1 MEDMIN
7 ALLDVV
13 RAQHSAAEGT
23 DEAPFN
29 MDDIVDMAMN
39 LLGRPDEQE
48 EVDAMVDEIQKTVS
62 SLAPDIFPPK
72 TFEEMDDSEKAM
84 SAANMIENAFMRNN
98 NDDSAPAQ
106 EPAQYDYTSYNS
118 YEEDEGENETQDAGD
133 LNDLIYKNFMEMM
146 GLSSPQVE
154 YPFDRSQIRYGKEKS
169 VTEQLAEEEE
179 EKERAARE
187 EAERNRKLSA
197 WELAQNAIDSDEEAH
212 TKEPYVPQ
220 PVEQPKGKSASQLAA
235 EAIRKSEEEDRM
247 KLEIEKQAEAM
258 MAEAQRRGQDPMKF
272 MLHQQEILRYMEDNS
287 DELVSFEDY
296 EDLSPEEKLEIER
309 KIHIEKQLADGV
321 DPSEVDENVPEEYIP
336 QELKTQPAPS
346 QETMEEETTFDEDT
360 LRALSAQVLSENS
373 AMFDGESEGDM
384 ANFQEELFENLK
396 RMMAGRGTAVPME
409 DIGSLLAQATANAAG
424 DNEEETVESAEEVTG
439 AADPSE
445 AGESKAST
453 EENSRPLSAVEL
465 AMAAQKAMKAE
476 PVEERQTVSAADL
489 AKAAQENAKKNA
501 QAEKTEPDVEIELE
515 TESEK
520 ETELD
525 MSFDE
530 LDDLFEE
537 DSEEMDSVQEED
549 NQEETEEVDQEDNQ
563 EEESVAEED
572 SEENDIEEASD
583 DDEYE
588 YVDPDELVLGEHT
601 QAEVDEALD
610 NLSSLGL
617 EGEVLER
624 AKRMILLE
632 LAGSEVALEAYLMEQ
647 ENSKKKKKA
656 SVSDLDKDDIDD
668 LTDFD
673 EDIFEEELAMA
684 MEEDFGEEEMEEEPE
699 LTEEVDET
707 EDEEDDILEVEEP
720 ETVEEEE
727 IIIEKEI
734 KEKPKTSKKT
744 KSPHRSS
751 KGRKSVVHKSE
762 RNTQKE
768 NELPDSEETGK
779 DVEERGYQLSVHKPF
794 VLKNSTSFMD
804 NFESF
809 ITESQ
814 ENRKLSTGFKKL
826 DSMLR
831 FGLHKGSYFIDSQP
845 QYLKNGFM
853 QQIADRAAAS
863 GVDVLYLS
871 TELSRYDLMVDSISR
886 LSYEMNN
893 HDPEKAHSVMEILT
907 GENGTTL
914 EVLED
919 ELNWYRGRISE
930 HLFILDQ
937 EAVDEFIDSMEEE
950 VSASA
955 ILEELIR
962 SIVREGAHKPV
973 VFIDNIENI
982 LSVDDSE
989 DMKPFMDGVS
999 RLAKELSIPIVMSYG
1014 YMQVE
1019 NEEDLTEEELEFHES
1034 LGNMC
1039 DVYLEL
1045 TYADMITEDSM
1056 ELTMEDIREMEEDG
1070 DSLLIDIQIHRNRRP
1085 MRASCQIEGTPKFN
1099 YYEE

>member
-23 DEAPFN
+23 DETPFN

-39 LLGRPDEQE
+39 LMGRPDEQE

-72 TFEEMDDSEKAM
+72 TFEEMDDSEKAA
-84 SAANMIENAFMRNN
+84 SAANMIESAFLRNN
-98 NDDSAPAQ
+98 NNTAANPAPDNPAPEIPQNNYPSYDSYQ
-106 EPAQYDYTSYNS
+106 E
-118 YEEDEGENETQDAGD
+118 EEEETETQNAGD

-154 YPFDRSQIRYGKEKS
+154 FPFDRSQIVYGKEKS

-179 EKERAARE
+179 EKERLARE

-197 WELAQNAIDSDEEAH
+197 WELAQNAIDTDEAAH
-212 TKEPYVPQ
+212 AKEPYEPK
-220 PVEQPKGKSASQLAA
+220 PVEQPQTKSASQMAA
-235 EAIRKSEEEDRM
+235 EAIRRSEEEDRM

-309 KIHIEKQLADGV
+309 KIHIEKQLEEGV

-336 QELKTQPAPS
+336 EELKAQPAPA
-346 QETMEEETTFDEDT
+346 QETMEESETTFDEDT

-373 AMFDGESEGDM
+373 AMFDGETSGDM
-384 ANFQEELFENLK
+384 ENFQEELFENLK
-396 RMMAGRGTAVPME
+396 RMMAGSGTSIPME
-409 DIGSLLAQATANAAG
+409 DIGSLLAQATSNAMG
-424 DNEEETVESAEEVTG
+424 GQEEAEESQSPAETSQEER
-439 AADPSE
+439 PE
-445 AGESKAST
+445 EKPEESPR
-453 EENSRPLSAVEL
+453 EESSHPMSAVEL
-465 AMAAQKAMKAE
+465 AMAAQKAMKPEPAE
-476 PVEERQTVSAADL
+476 EERQTVSAADL
-489 AKAAQENAKKNA
+489 AKAAQEKAKKTTPPED
-501 QAEKTEPDVEIELE
+501 AEDAEEVE
-515 TESEK
+515 EK
-520 ETELD
+520 EELD

-530 LDDLFEE
+530 LDDLFDE
-537 DSEEMDSVQEED
+537 DSAKDEEVEERPVETEITEAAEEESNDADSVQETP
-549 NQEETEEVDQEDNQ
+549 EEAE
-563 EEESVAEED
+563 AEEIQ
-572 SEENDIEEASD
+572 NEEAEE

-601 QAEVDEALD
+601 QAEVDEALE

-624 AKRMILLE
+624 AKHMILLE
-632 LAGSEVALEAYLMEQ
+632 LAGSEAALDAYLFEQ

-656 SVSDLDKDDIDD
+656 NVSDLDKEDIDD

-673 EDIFEEELAMA
+673 EDLFEEELAMA
-684 MEEDFGEEEMEEEPE
+684 MEEDFAKEEAEPE
-699 LTEEVDET
+699 ET
-707 EDEEDDILEVEEP
+707 
-720 ETVEEEE
+720 EEEE
-727 IIIEKEI
+727 IIVEKAVKEEEKE
-734 KEKPKTSKKT
+734 EGKTSRKT
-744 KSPHRSS
+744 KTPHRPS

-762 RNTQKE
+762 RNHSDSAKEDFHSEE
-768 NELPDSEETGK
+768 NETVK

-794 VLKNSTSFMD
+794 VLKNSTSFMEK
-804 NFESF
+804 FESF

-826 DSMLR
+826 DAMLR
-831 FGLHKGSYFIDSQP
+831 FGLHKGSYFIDAQP

-853 QQIADRAAAS
+853 QQIADRAAES
-863 GVDVLYLS
+863 GVDVLYIS

-886 LSYEMNN
+886 LSYEMN
-893 HDPEKAHSVMEILT
+893 HQDPEKAHSVMEILT
-907 GENGTTL
+907 GENGATL
-914 EVLED
+914 ESLKD

-937 EAVDEFIDSMEEE
+937 EAVDDFIDSMEEE

-982 LSVDDSE
+982 LSADDSE
-989 DMKPFMDGVS
+989 DMKPLMDGIS

-1019 NEEDLTEEELEFHES
+1019 NEEDLTEEEVEFHRS

-1045 TYADMITEDSM
+1045 EYADMVTEDSM
-1056 ELTMEDIREMEEDG
+1056 ELTPEDIREMEEDG
-1070 DSLLIDIQIHRNRRP
+1070 DRLLIDILIHRNRRP

-1099 YYEE
+1099 YFVSV